1 MPRLLQQKLIPVA
14 CLAIGCLTLAACAP
28 RAEEKKPAGPP
39 PTLITTTRISAHALD
54 VTENT
59 LGTLES
65 LIDPKIGAEVPG
77 RVIQVLTH
85 AGQRVRKGD
94 TMALIDPSDLALAV
108 RSDSA
113 ELQRLKS
120 LLEQQERLVKRQKDL
135 VGKGFVSQNA
145 VDDAIAQRDALRAQ
159 LAAAQVRAESGRSNE
174 GKARVVAPIDGEV
187 ETQIVATG
195 DYVKVGD
202 PLFKMVSNR
211 RLRAILPYPETAA
224 ARIRR
229 GQPVRIT
236 SPQTPGVEVNGK
248 VEDIRPVVSAGS
260 RSIDVIVRFDNETGL
275 LAGGTINGSVL
286 IDRRDGAVLVPE
298 QSVVLR
304 PAGTVVYAVADGKAS
319 QRIVST
325 GTRSGGMVEI
335 TQGLRGGETVA
346 LDGAGFLS
354 DGAAVTIKEAAS
366 TQAANKQATNKDAA
380 NPEAARQAAAPKQ

>member
-1 MPRLLQQKLIPVA
+1 MT
-14 CLAIGCLTLAACAP
+14 LTACAP
-28 RAEEKKPAGPP
+28 KAEEKKPAGPP
-39 PTLITTTRISAHALD
+39 PTIITTTKISAHALD

-145 VDDAIAQRDALRAQ
+145 VDDAVAQRDALRAQ

-202 PLFKMVSNR
+202 PVFKMVSNR
-211 RLRAILPYPETAA
+211 RLRAILPYPEAAA

-236 SPQTPGVEVNGK
+236 SPQTPGLVVNGK
-248 VEDIRPVVSAGS
+248 VEDIRPVISAGS

-354 DGAAVTIKEAAS
+354 DGAAVSIKEDARKE
-366 TQAANKQATNKDAA
+366 TANKDVA
-380 NPEAARQAAAPKQ
+380 NPKAARQATAQQP

>member
-1 MPRLLQQKLIPVA
+1 MFRTPPHRLIVLACV
-14 CLAIGCLTLAACAP
+14 CLALGACAP
-28 RAEEKKPAGPP
+28 KAEEKKSTGPAA
-39 PTLITTTRISAHALD
+39 TLITTTEVSTRPLE
-54 VTENT
+54 VTETT

-77 RVIQVLTH
+77 RVIKVLSH

-135 VGKGFVSQNA
+135 VSKGFVSQNA

-159 LAAAQVRAESGRSNE
+159 LAAAQARSESGRSNE

-229 GQPVRIT
+229 GQEVRIT
-236 SPQTPGVEVNGK
+236 SPQSPQLVVTGK
-248 VEDIRPVVSAGS
+248 VEDIRPMVSAGS
-260 RSIDVIVRFDNETGL
+260 RAIDVIVRFDNDTGL
-275 LAGGTINGSVL
+275 LAGGTINGAVL
-286 IDRRDGAVLVPE
+286 VDKREDAVLVPE

-304 PAGTVVYAVADGKAS
+304 PAGTVVYAVVDGKAV
-319 QRIVST
+319 QRIVTT
-325 GTRSGGMVEI
+325 GARKAGMVEI
-335 TQGLRGGETVA
+335 TKGLGGAETLA

-354 DGAAVTIKEAAS
+354 DGAAVSIKETA
-366 TQAANKQATNKDAA
+366 KQAVATK
-380 NPEAARQAAAPKQ
+380 P

>member
-1 MPRLLQQKLIPVA
+1 LIALAYA
-14 CLAIGCLTLAACAP
+14 CLALACCAFAACAP

-39 PTLITTTRISAHALD
+39 ATLITTTQVSARSIE

-65 LIDPKIGAEVPG
+65 LIDPTIGAEVPG
-77 RVIQVLTH
+77 RVIKVLSH

-108 RSDSA
+108 RSDTA

-120 LLEQQERLVKRQKDL
+120 LLEQQERLVQRQKDL
-135 VGKGFVSQNA
+135 VSKGFVSQNA
-145 VDDAIAQRDALRAQ
+145 LDDAVAQRDALRAQ
-159 LAAAQVRAESGRSNE
+159 LAAAQARAESGRSNE
-174 GKARVVAPIDGEV
+174 GKAQVVAPIDGEV

-195 DYVKVGD
+195 DYVKIGD

-229 GQPVRIT
+229 GQDVRIT
-236 SPQTPGVEVNGK
+236 SPQSAGLVVSGK
-248 VEDIRPVVSAGS
+248 VEDIRPMISAGS
-260 RSIDVIVRFDNETGL
+260 RAIDVIVRFDNEGGL

-286 IDRRDGAVLVPE
+286 IDKRDNAVLVPE
-298 QSVVLR
+298 QSIVLR
-304 PAGTVVYAVADGKAS
+304 PAGTVVYVVTDGKAM
-319 QRIVST
+319 QRIVDT
-325 GTRSGGMVEI
+325 GAREAGMVEI
-335 TQGLRGGETVA
+335 VRGLGGGETLA

-354 DGAAVTIKEAAS
+354 DGAAVSVKETA
-366 TQAANKQATNKDAA
+366 K
-380 NPEAARQAAAPKQ
+380 QAAASKQ

>member
-1 MPRLLQQKLIPVA
+1 MLRIQSHLLISTACA
-14 CLAIGCLTLAACAP
+14 CLALVACAP
-28 RAEEKKPAGPP
+28 KEEKKAAGGPA
-39 PTLITTTRISAHALD
+39 TLVTTTTVSARSLE
-54 VTENT
+54 VTEDT

-65 LIDPKIGAEVPG
+65 LIDPTVGAEVPG
-77 RVIQVLTH
+77 RVVRVLTR
-85 AGQRVRKGD
+85 AGQKVRRGD
-94 TMALIDPSDLALAV
+94 TMALLDPSDLALAL
-108 RSDSA
+108 RSDKA

-120 LLEQQERLVKRQKDL
+120 LLEQQERLVQRQKDL
-135 VGKGFVSQNA
+135 VGKGFVSRNA
-145 VDDAIAQRDALRAQ
+145 VDDAVAQRDALRAQ
-159 LAAAQVRAESGRSNE
+159 LAAAQARADSGRSNQ

-187 ETQIVATG
+187 DAQIVATG

-236 SPQTPGVEVNGK
+236 SPQSPGLVVSGK

-260 RSIDVIVRFDNETGL
+260 RAVDVLVRFDNEAGL

-286 IDRRDGAVLVPE
+286 IDLRDNAVLVPE

-304 PAGTVVYAVADGKAS
+304 PAGTVVYAIADSKAV
-319 QRIVST
+319 QRIVTT
-325 GTRSGGMVEI
+325 GARKAGMVEI
-335 TQGLRGGETVA
+335 TKGLAGGETVA

-354 DGAAVTIKEAAS
+354 DGAAVSIKETA
-366 TQAANKQATNKDAA
+366 K
-380 NPEAARQAAAPKQ
+380 QAAAPKQ